1 MKALALFACTLFL
14 YSCAYTPQSEQI
26 RSDGIT
32 SLPQKTELT
41 DTPFFPQTEHQCGP
55 AALATILRSHG
66 VEVTPDQ
73 LSKEIY
79 LPERQGSLQIEI
91 SVASRRHDML
101 PYPIDPR
108 LNDLF
113 TEVAAGNPVLV
124 MQNLSFAWA
133 PQWHYAVVVGYDL
146 ESHEVILRSGTNKRW
161 TTPVDVFERTWQRAD
176 HWALAIVP
184 VGDIPAKA
192 VPEIYLK
199 TAYAFEETRNTITAY
214 EAYQAA
220 TKRWLDSS
228 VTWLTFG
235 NLAYAN
241 EEWKQA
247 VDAFYNAVSIDPESI
262 SGWNNLAYA
271 LNAIGC
277 IEQAQSSIKCGLVIK
292 PDDANLNASQR
303 ELTVKSEPDSNVIC
317 PVINCKPPL

>member
-1 MKALALFACTLFL
+1 MGIVNAFFD
-14 YSCAYTPQSEQI
+14 SPDGSSEI
-26 RSDGIT
+26 PVG
-32 SLPQKTELT
+32 E
-41 DTPFFPQTEHQCGP
+41 G
-55 AALATILRSHG
+55 
-66 VEVTPDQ
+66 
-73 LSKEIY
+73 
-79 LPERQGSLQIEI
+79 
-91 SVASRRHDML
+91 
-101 PYPIDPR
+101 R
-108 LNDLF
+108 LL
-113 TEVAAGNPVLV
+113 
-124 MQNLSFAWA
+124 
-133 PQWHYAVVVGYDL
+133 
-146 ESHEVILRSGTNKRW
+146 
-161 TTPVDVFERTWQRAD
+161 
-176 HWALAIVP
+176 P
-184 VGDIPAKA
+184 VGDIPATA
-192 VPEIYLK
+192 VPENYLK

-220 TKRWLDSS
+220 TKRWPDSS

-247 VDAFYNAVSIDPESI
+247 VDAFYNVVSIDPESI

-271 LNAIGC
+271 LKAIGC